1 LWGVV
6 SPRRICRDQL
16 GARQPGAVRFYNKRG
31 TAEQWIKE
39 AKQAVAMTRLSCH
52 RFRANQVRLWLSV
65 IAYNLGKLVGAAG
78 AGDADR
84 EVVADQLAAAV
95 GEDRRTAHQTCALLL
110 VGAGGEA
117 SDAAVVCRHAAEDR
131 GAAIA
136 GGTRRAQR
144 GADFND
150 DAGRREKRVQD
161 DSNKRH
167 FGAWPSHQMR
177 KSAPLVTRGPKS
189 AKTLPRAAVWSTA
202 ELESESKK
210 EIPVEYREPV

>member
-1 LWGVV
+1 
-6 SPRRICRDQL
+6 
-16 GARQPGAVRFYNKRG
+16 VRFYNKRG

-95 GEDRRTAHQTCALLL
+95 GEDRRTAHQTRALLL
-110 VGAGGEA
+110 VGAGGEP
-117 SDAAVVCRHAAEDR
+117 SGAAVVCRHAAEDR
-131 GAAIA
+131 GAAVA
-136 GGTRRAQR
+136 GGIRRAQS

-161 DSNKRH
+161 HSNKMH
-167 FGAWPSHQMR
+167 FRAWRVH
-177 KSAPLVTRGPKS
+177 
-189 AKTLPRAAVWSTA
+189 
-202 ELESESKK
+202 
-210 EIPVEYREPV
+210 